1 MTKEQKAHVEA
12 VLIQRIDS
20 LAKDRFCDESDEAIA
35 RLTREL
41 AEIHY
46 VVCDEAERG
55 IKPPT
60 PIPSYD
66 GLTPEEAQ
74 SMLADV
80 EEAKEKKSYTPVFV
94 GASNSVYVGGV
105 KVEGVSS
112 IDVIPRGRDMHE
124 VCITF
129 DTNRA
134 VCRRQPKREKEGWFV

>member
-12 VLIQRIDS
+12 VLIQRIDA
-20 LAKDRFCDESDEAIA
+20 LAKDRFGEPDDAIA

-46 VVCDEAERG
+46 VVCDEAEQG
-55 IKPPT
+55 IKPPISI
-60 PIPSYD
+60 PIYD
-66 GLTPEEAQ
+66 GLTPEETAA
-74 SMLADV
+74 MLVDV
-80 EEAKEKKSYTPVFV
+80 AAAKEEKGYTPVFV

-105 KVEGVSS
+105 KVEGVNS
-112 IDVIPRGRDMHE
+112 IDAIPRGRDMHE